1 MSFQANTQ
9 YINYG
14 RNWLSLVIITNEY
27 IRHEFGIKRMPLSK
41 DIMNFRW
48 NMEKTAKEIGH
59 ATSLK
64 NLLLDAQ
71 KAVEGNVPYAS
82 LGAHVPNDYFP
93 DIRIKNAKLNSIQQD
108 NSDIDTSLTIGGR
121 YSKNIIKTDVPF
133 SVGAMSYGSVKL
145 PAKIALHFALNRLA
159 ENGIRVLM
167 NTGEGGALPWE
178 VYGSEKSREHLSK
191 SHWDSILQYTDRLLK
206 DSNLDG
212 IDMDKLFQ
220 RKYPLV
226 VQYASGRFWKDPSYL
241 LNADGIEIKIG
252 QGAKIGHGGLLP
264 GSKVTELVAEN
275 RGILPNK
282 PAHSP
287 SRHLDILG
295 PEDLVA
301 KVLELR
307 ELTNWEMPIIVKVG
321 ASRIYDDMEIILK
334 SYADAATVDGLA
346 GGTGAAP
353 FEVREDIG
361 INTIASLFPIRNA
374 IADYYKTHDNDGFKL
389 LMNGGIWD
397 SERVAKVLALGADG
411 VGIGTGFLLAMGCT
425 LIQECHTDICPAGIT
440 GSHEKLDVENS
451 ADGIFNYIKTTKTEL
466 ENIAGSLGRKSIH
479 DMNPDDLV
487 VSDLLTSIVSKLK
500 FLDGTDYV
508 SKIKQR
514 IENAMAVLNLQ
525 GGNS

>member
-1 MSFQANTQ
+1 
-9 YINYG
+9 
-14 RNWLSLVIITNEY
+14 
-27 IRHEFGIKRMPLSK
+27 MPLPK
-41 DIMNFRW
+41 EIMNFRW
-48 NMEKTAKEIGH
+48 SLEKMAKGEGH
-59 ATSLK
+59 KTDLK

-71 KAVEGNVPYAS
+71 KATNGLVPYAS
-82 LGAHVPNDYFP
+82 LGAHVPNDYFSN
-93 DIRIKNAKLNSIQQD
+93 IKIKDAKINTSED
-108 NSDIDTSLTIGGR
+108 HSSVDTSLTIGGR
-121 YSKNIIKTDVPF
+121 YSKNVIKTDVPF

-145 PAKIALHFALNRLA
+145 PAKIVLHLALNKLA
-159 ENGIRVLM
+159 ENGIKVLM

-178 VYGSEKSREHLSK
+178 IYGSKKSREKLSE
-191 SHWDSILQYTDRLLK
+191 SHWNSILQFTHRLLK
-206 DSNLDG
+206 ENNLED
-212 IDMDKLFQ
+212 IDIDKLFQ

-264 GSKVTELVAEN
+264 GSKVTDLVAEN

-301 KVLELR
+301 KILELR
-307 ELTNWEMPIIVKVG
+307 ELTEWKVPIIVKVG

-361 INTIASLFPIRNA
+361 INTVASLLPVRNA
-374 IADYYKTHDNDGFKL
+374 ITDYYLTHKKDGFKL
-389 LMNGGIWD
+389 LVNGGIWD
-397 SERVAKVLALGADG
+397 SERVAKVMALGADG

-440 GSHEKLDVENS
+440 GSSEKLNVQKS
-451 ADGIFNYIKTTKTEL
+451 ADGIFNYIKTTKIEL
-466 ENIAGSLGRKSIH
+466 ENIAGSIGRNKVNEIT
-479 DMNPDDLV
+479 MTDLV
-487 VSDLLTSIVSKLK
+487 VDEILSSIVSKLP
-500 FLDGTDYV
+500 FSDGQDYD
-508 SKIKQR
+508 SKIGQK
-514 IENAMAVLNLQ
+514 IENIMSSIDVK
-525 GGNS
+525 GGQS